1 MRCAPDAVRWN
12 SFSTNLKFDEFASL
26 QRLCL
31 TDDFSSKEAVDRA
44 LLLFGKHIVSKV
56 GDEVDRLEN
65 EIRSIDSRVQHIDI
79 ESN

>member
-1 MRCAPDAVRWN
+1 
-12 SFSTNLKFDEFASL
+12 
-26 QRLCL
+26 
-31 TDDFSSKEAVDRA
+31 
-44 LLLFGKHIVSKV
+44 V